1 MTALAR
7 ALETKRIVL
16 CVGSGGVGKTTT
28 AAALA
33 VEAARRGRRTAILTV
48 DPAQRLKD
56 ALGLGSLEPHAR
68 RVPLGSVGARS
79 AHLDAL
85 LLDVKRTFDDLVR
98 ALASTP
104 DQAARVL
111 ENRLYQNLSG
121 TLAGTAEYMAVET
134 VYRLA
139 EEGNYDLLVVDTP
152 PARHA
157 VDFLDAPRRLLA
169 LLDSRA
175 FAILKDPTTILPAA
189 GSRLAHLLLAAVL
202 RALERFTGLGL
213 VREVGEFVG
222 AIEALTGALRDRVRR
237 VAGLLHAES
246 TWLLLVTAPEP
257 RLVGETDTL
266 VRALAAI
273 DLRISGMVV
282 NRALPRAMFG
292 STTPSPA
299 PPVGLTPQLAAR
311 LRRGYQDLRV
321 LAAHQEA
328 VLAPLVA
335 TAGAPVVAEVPLFP
349 ADPGSLADLV
359 KIGSHLFPGGVATEV
374 SVRGLGR

>member
-33 VEAARRGRRTAILTV
+33 VEAARRGRRTAVLTV

-56 ALGLGSLEPHAR
+56 ALGLGSLEARAR

-85 LLDVKRTFDDLVR
+85 LLDVKGTFDDLVR

-139 EEGNYDLLVVDTP
+139 EEGDYDLLVVDTP

-202 RALERFTGLGL
+202 RGLERFTGMGL

-257 RLVGETDTL
+257 RLVAETDTL
-266 VRALAAI
+266 VRALGAI

-282 NRALPRAMFG
+282 NRALPRALFG
-292 STTPSPA
+292 STTPSTA
-299 PPVGLTPQLAAR
+299 PPAGLSPKLAAR
-311 LRRGYQDLRV
+311 LRRGYQDLRA

-359 KIGSHLFPGGVATEV
+359 KIGSHLFPGGVATGV
-374 SVRGLGR
+374 PARGLGR

>member
-1 MTALAR
+1 MTLLAQ
-7 ALETKRIVL
+7 ALETKRVVL

-33 VEAARRGRRTAILTV
+33 VEAARRGRRTAVLTV

-56 ALGLGSLEPHAR
+56 ALGLGALGSQAR
-68 RVPLGSVGARS
+68 RVPLATVGARG
-79 AHLDAL
+79 AHLDAF

-98 ALASTP
+98 ALATTP
-104 DQAARVL
+104 EQAERVL
-111 ENRLYQNLSG
+111 QNRLYQNLSG

-189 GSRLAHLLLAAVL
+189 GSRLAHLVLAAVL
-202 RALERFTGLGL
+202 RALERFTGMGL
-213 VREVGEFVG
+213 VGEIGEFVG

-237 VAGLLHAES
+237 VAALLHAES
-246 TWLLLVTAPEP
+246 TWLLLVAAPEP
-257 RLVGETDTL
+257 RLVAETDTL

-273 DLRISGMVV
+273 DLRIGGIVV
-282 NRALPRAMFG
+282 NRALPRVLFG
-292 STTPSPA
+292 T
-299 PPVGLTPQLAAR
+299 G
-311 LRRGYQDLRV
+311 
-321 LAAHQEA
+321 
-328 VLAPLVA
+328 
-335 TAGAPVVAEVPLFP
+335 AGP
-349 ADPGSLADLV
+349 ADQDVHSSNIP
-359 KIGSHLFPGGVATEV
+359 
-374 SVRGLGR
+374 